1 VNDVL
6 RLAGA
11 VLEGGWRLLTETTIP
26 GLDFSPAAL
35 LVGLLMVSFG
45 FRVLSYIL
53 GWRFSA
59 DDSLDAADWLASSVS
74 GHGYGGSRGGDLVI
88 AKERQLDEI

>member
-1 VNDVL
+1 MNDVL

-35 LVGLLMVSFG
+35 LVGLLMASFG

-53 GWRFSA
+53 DWRFSM
-59 DDSLDAADWLASSVS
+59 DDSLDMADWLSSAVS
-74 GHGYGGSRGGDLVI
+74 GHGYGGSRGGDLTI
-88 AKERQLDEI
+88 SKERQHDEF

>member
-1 VNDVL
+1 MNDVL
-6 RLAGA
+6 LLIGA
-11 VLEGGWRLLTETTIP
+11 ILEGGWRLLTETTIP

-53 GWRFSA
+53 GWRFSM
-59 DDSLDAADWLASSVS
+59 DDSMDMADFLSSQFK
-74 GHGYGGSRGGDLVI
+74 GYGGSKGGELTI
-88 AKERQLDEI
+88 SEARKNDEI